1 MVGDEKGEKLNDNPQ
16 LLIWE
21 QLMETGSP
29 KGGRK
34 LWKCGKEEKK
44 VGISFE
50 KLSLMVSK
58 VPYGAKI
65 KIWESVA
72 YRCYLQL

>member
-1 MVGDEKGEKLNDNPQ
+1 
-16 LLIWE
+16 
-21 QLMETGSP
+21 METGSP

-50 KLSLMVSK
+50 KLSLIWLQVGHPTGIAQGRDGYMVSK